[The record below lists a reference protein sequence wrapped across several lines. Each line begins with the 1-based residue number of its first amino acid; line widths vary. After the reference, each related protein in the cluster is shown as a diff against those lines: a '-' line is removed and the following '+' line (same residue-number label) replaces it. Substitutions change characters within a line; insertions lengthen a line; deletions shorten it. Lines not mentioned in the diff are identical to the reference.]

1 MRVVRTGGAGQLAPG
16 APRIVRTCTSL
27 GRAARAAHRVPR
39 TVAPQVADR
48 SEHHYRYINVTLRL
62 HRRYRLQIAPSIILC
77 ESHRSSTSP
86 VLAAGWHTW
95 RFCARVAAGCVVAR
109 RKARWVAPRHGHL
122 VITPSAEPQWQ
133 RLSSPPVPPLAAL
146 RSAALPEAEAQP
158 LGAPPPPRGA
168 ELAACKGQG
177 AWRAPLEGPWGQGHL
192 GLARAPSQR
201 RPPRQGRSPIS

>member
-1 MRVVRTGGAGQLAPG
+1 MRVRVRLRTRPTDGLQFRSRSIHTGVVFLFGMIGAKIYGPIGWILA
-16 APRIVRTCTSL
+16 SF
-27 GRAARAAHRVPR
+27 H
-39 TVAPQVADR
+39 
-48 SEHHYRYINVTLRL
+48 
-62 HRRYRLQIAPSIILC
+62 IAPSVILC

-146 RSAALPEAEAQP
+146 RSAALPE
-158 LGAPPPPRGA
+158 
-168 ELAACKGQG
+168 
-177 AWRAPLEGPWGQGHL
+177 
-192 GLARAPSQR
+192 
-201 RPPRQGRSPIS
+201 